1 MPRSALQT
9 SAFNAL
15 ILDFFRADN
24 WLQSSPTPPRPLRA
38 PFVVPQPRDEV
49 GLATLPRPASGLCVS
64 NLFPNSKLEIQN
76 SKSFSL
82 TP

>member
-24 WLQSSPTPPRPLRA
+24 WLKSSPTPPRPLRA
-38 PFVVPQPRDEV
+38 PFVAQQ
-49 GLATLPRPASGLCVS
+49 GLPRPSGGGYADRVCAPYLPRLGRGYCRG
-64 NLFPNSKLEIQN
+64 LA
-76 SKSFSL
+76 
-82 TP
+82 

>member
-49 GLATLPRPASGLCVS
+49 GLATLPRLGRGRRLELSVTNSFPKSDPALWR
-64 NLFPNSKLEIQN
+64 N
-76 SKSFSL
+76 
-82 TP
+82 